1 MNHQD
6 CDDTTSVAF
15 KNLYPIIF
23 FLYFFPFLLEV
34 IRWNIV
40 EHFILNWLGGH
51 KLIDRYIDTQ
61 LLLFVIYT
69 FTCRQEA
76 ILENWRRKRDCCSL
90 SFYHQTNRELSPLV
104 MYFPVLYLIPPGFH
118 LTYGIENKV
127 ITSPILGKIV
137 SFHFFCSFIST
148 LRICFWSRARVLFPM
163 FVWESEPNSPW
174 MAQLAIYKHAEVC
187 EASEEMKLLYF
198 LKNDKTQYLPSWL

>member
-1 MNHQD
+1 MNE
-6 CDDTTSVAF
+6 SISRLWWYYFSSF
-15 KNLYPIIF
+15 KKSIPNNF
-23 FLYFFPFLLEV
+23 FLVFFSFLLEV

-51 KLIDRYIDTQ
+51 KLIDRCIDTQ

-69 FTCRQEA
+69 CTCRQEA
-76 ILENWRRKRDCCSL
+76 ILENWRRKRGCCSL
-90 SFYHQTNRELSPLV
+90 SFYHQTNRELSSLV

-137 SFHFFCSFIST
+137 SFHFFALS
-148 LRICFWSRARVLFPM
+148 
-163 FVWESEPNSPW
+163 
-174 MAQLAIYKHAEVC
+174 
-187 EASEEMKLLYF
+187 
-198 LKNDKTQYLPSWL
+198 